1 MEVHAQIDREVSQ
14 KPHGNSFNSKLE
26 KNNNLNLFLVQNH
39 DHDQAAE
46 VILVQIV
53 IRTLAVVQEALVV
66 AAVHLLI
73 QTNQEAIAVDQLILI
88 TRDTLENQ
96 AAVGVV
102 LELIAADRQLVVRE
116 VQVPVAKAQA
126 RLRNKMEIY
135 R

>member
-1 MEVHAQIDREVSQ
+1 MEVHTQIDREVSQ

-39 DHDQAAE
+39 DHDHDQAAE
-46 VILVQIV
+46 V

-73 QTNQEAIAVDQLILI
+73 QTNQEAIAVDQLIRI
-88 TRDTLENQ
+88 IQDTLENQ